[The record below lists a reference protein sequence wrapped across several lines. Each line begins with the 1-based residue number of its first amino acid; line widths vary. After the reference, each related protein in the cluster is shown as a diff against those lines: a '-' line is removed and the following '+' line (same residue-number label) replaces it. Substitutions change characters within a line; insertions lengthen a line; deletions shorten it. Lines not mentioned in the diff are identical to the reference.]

1 MVVGEGGGVLDAGCE
16 GEEVELGGEV
26 GAVGGFGV
34 EVGGLL
40 EALFTGTGGEAFRG
54 VIGFEV

>member
-1 MVVGEGGGVLDAGCE
+1 MDAGCE